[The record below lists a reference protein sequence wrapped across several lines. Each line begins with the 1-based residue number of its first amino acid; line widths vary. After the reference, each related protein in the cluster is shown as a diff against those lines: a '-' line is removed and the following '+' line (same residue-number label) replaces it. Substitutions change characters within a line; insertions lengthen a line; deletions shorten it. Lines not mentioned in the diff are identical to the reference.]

1 MAKPLFQPKHCR
13 RIVEIIEDL
22 PDDFREQVGDHF
34 AFYLDS
40 PTFTSLVAKPGQHDP
55 AVDDSMGRELL
66 EIALAN
72 IKGNPS

>member
-13 RIVEIIEDL
+13 RIVEIIDDL

-40 PTFTSLVAKPGQHDP
+40 PTFTRLVAKPPPDP
-55 AVDDSMGRELL
+55 ISDPIGRELL

-72 IKGNPS
+72 IERPDK